1 MDFGS
6 DYYSHFTSPIRR
18 YSDLY
23 THRTISKYLEGIY
36 DFGNIVELESVA
48 EHISDTERVAQKM
61 EREYDKI
68 KIAEYVEGFVGSKF
82 KGRVS
87 GKIGKGIFVD
97 IGKEIEGLVTNEEIL
112 KKDKLKEEYTIGD
125 IVDVVVKNVN
135 LDSGEI
141 DLMLFLV

>member
-23 THRTISKYLEGIY
+23 THRTISKYLEGIH

-82 KGRVS
+82 NGRVS

-112 KKDKLKEEYTIGD
+112 KKDKQKEEYTIGD

-141 DLMLFLV
+141 DLMLL

>member
-23 THRTISKYLEGIY
+23 THRTISKYLEGIH
-36 DFGNIVELESVA
+36 DFGNIAELESVA

-82 KGRVS
+82 RGRVS

-112 KKDKLKEEYTIGD
+112 KGSKQKEEYNIGD
-125 IVDVVVKNVN
+125 IADVVVKNVN

-141 DLMLFLV
+141 DLMLL

>member
-1 MDFGS
+1 MGFGS

-23 THRTISKYLEGIY
+23 THRTISKYLEGIH
-36 DFGNIVELESVA
+36 DFGNIAELESVA

-68 KIAEYVEGFVGSKF
+68 KIAEYVEGFVGNKF

-112 KKDKLKEEYTIGD
+112 KGSKEKEEYTIGD
-125 IVDVVVKNVN
+125 IVEVVVKNVN

-141 DLMLFLV
+141 DLMLL

>member
-23 THRTISKYLEGIY
+23 THRTISKYLEGIH
-36 DFGNIVELESVA
+36 DFGNVAELESVA

-82 KGRVS
+82 RGRVS

-112 KKDKLKEEYTIGD
+112 KGSKQKEEYNIGD

-141 DLMLFLV
+141 DLMLL

>member
-1 MDFGS
+1 
-6 DYYSHFTSPIRR
+6 
-18 YSDLY
+18 
-23 THRTISKYLEGIY
+23 
-36 DFGNIVELESVA
+36 
-48 EHISDTERVAQKM
+48 M

-87 GKIGKGIFVD
+87 GRIGKGIFVD

-112 KKDKLKEEYTIGD
+112 KKDKLKEEYTMGD

-141 DLMLFLV
+141 DLMLL